1 MEFPAAEPNG
11 YALGDTRMLDVDSR
25 IHLSDVGLTVSAVGF
40 GSPRWDQSP
49 IARGQD
55 LETLAS
61 KNE

>member
-1 MEFPAAEPNG
+1 LVLLLAQ
-11 YALGDTRMLDVDSR
+11 
-25 IHLSDVGLTVSAVGF
+25 VGF

-61 KNE
+61 ENK